1 MFPTLLAPL
10 METLRPHFGLCK
22 RRLVTLSVLMVG
34 LVNCRTVNLSYLAS
48 QYTGRALHASN
59 YRRLQRFF
67 QFVRLDGDAAALLVV
82 RVLGIGV
89 RGRSSWL
96 LALDRT
102 NWKFGGRDVNM
113 LVLAVVTN
121 RFRVPLMWTLLD
133 HGGGSSTAQRI
144 ALMRRYLRLFGAG
157 SIRALLADREFVGA
171 DWMKFLCENKV
182 PFVIRLKEDLLV
194 RLDDG
199 RQLTFKSLLRKRRGG
214 AWRGWF
220 GDACTGAPLRFAA
233 KCIRGGETLIVAAN
247 IPEPTNPLNL
257 YRRRWSIECLFADAK
272 SRGLNL
278 EDTHIT
284 DCEKLSTLLVVV
296 TLALTWAYRCATRVR
311 GRAPIRRKTHG
322 RPEKS
327 WFRLGFDALRKWII
341 HDPDKAIDAWR
352 RYCPSQPLKPM
363 CQP

>member
-10 METLRPHFGLCK
+10 METLRPHFRLCK

-34 LVNCRTVNLSYLAS
+34 LVNCRTVNLSHLAS
-48 QYTGRALHASN
+48 QYPGGALHGSN

-67 QFVRLDGDAAALLVV
+67 QFVRLDGDAAALLVI
-82 RVLGIGV
+82 RMLGIGD
-89 RGRSSWL
+89 RGRSRWL
-96 LALDRT
+96 LVLDRT
-102 NWKFGGRDVNM
+102 NWKFGGRNVNM
-113 LVLAVVTN
+113 LVLAVVTD

-144 ALMRRYLRLFGAG
+144 ALMRRYLHLFGTG

-171 DWMKFLCENKV
+171 GWMKFLSENNI

-194 RLDDG
+194 QLDDG
-199 RQLTFKSLLRKRRGG
+199 RRPALKSLLRKRRTGT
-214 AWRGWF
+214 WRGWF
-220 GDACTGAPLRFAA
+220 RDACTGAPLRFAA
-233 KCIRGGETLIVAAN
+233 KRTSGGEALIVATN
-247 IPEPTNPLNL
+247 IPAPTNPLKL

-284 DCEKLSTLLVVV
+284 DRQKLSTLLVVI
-296 TLALTWAYRCATRVR
+296 TLTLTWACRSATRAL
-311 GRAPIRRKTHG
+311 GAGNIRRKTHG

-327 WFRLGFDALRKWII
+327 WFRTGFDALRKWII
-341 HDPDKAIDAWR
+341 HDPAKALDTWQ
-352 RYCPSQPLKPM
+352 RYCPKRPLKPVHHL
-363 CQP
+363 